1 MVIRVAENI
10 NIMSKTLGPAMK
22 GRNAGPIQ
30 DMARALTKNGA
41 DYLDLNIGPARKGG
55 DELMDW
61 LVKTVQ
67 EVTDLPFSLDTTNPV
82 AMEAGLKTNI
92 KRKSLIN
99 SVSLQPERL
108 EKGLPMIIRYNADA
122 IGLLWGK
129 DGMPRDANERAAMA
143 VDFIFQA
150 NEAGISTSNIWIDP
164 IVTPICVD
172 INQVLA
178 GLEFMS
184 MLGEIAPEA
193 KSIVGLSNVSNGAPE
208 NLRPYLNRAYLMM
221 LMKYNIYSAIVDGFD
236 KELLAIAG
244 GKRPEH
250 VKLVHDI
257 MDGNEPDPASLG
269 QTELEYYKTTRVLM
283 GKVLYSHSWLTT

>member
-22 GRNAGPIQ
+22 ERNAGPIQ
-30 DMARALTKNGA
+30 DMARTLTKNGA

-67 EVTDLPFSLDTTNPV
+67 EVTDLPLSLDTTNPV

-108 EKGLPMIIRYNADA
+108 EKGLPMITMYNADA

-129 DGMPRDANERAAMA
+129 DGMPRDADERAAMA
-143 VDFIFQA
+143 VDFIYQA
-150 NEAGISTSNIWIDP
+150 NEAGIPTSNIWIDP

-172 INQVLA
+172 VSQVLA

-221 LMKYNIYSAIVDGFD
+221 LMKYDIYSAIVDGFD